1 MYHASAMTLR
11 ITRNIIQLS
20 LLVIL
25 ILFVSH
31 MSPSHHAFATSP
43 SFSYKEIRNEPYSWI
58 DVHKHRLRDDGD
70 HYTELL
76 NVNYFS
82 DGKTLNATLWLAASF
97 NSNISYFRMTA
108 QYSPSYADA
117 HRSGEVC

>member
-1 MYHASAMTLR
+1 MTLR

-31 MSPSHHAFATSP
+31 MSSSHHAFATSP

-58 DVHKHRLRDDGD
+58 DVHKHGGRRDDGYA
-70 HYTELL
+70 YTELL
-76 NVNYFS
+76 GVNYFS
-82 DGKTLNATLWLAASF
+82 NGKTLNATLWLGAPPF
-97 NSNISYFRMTA
+97 NSNISHDRG
-108 QYSPSYADA
+108 QINYSHVAYTELPS
-117 HRSGEVC
+117 